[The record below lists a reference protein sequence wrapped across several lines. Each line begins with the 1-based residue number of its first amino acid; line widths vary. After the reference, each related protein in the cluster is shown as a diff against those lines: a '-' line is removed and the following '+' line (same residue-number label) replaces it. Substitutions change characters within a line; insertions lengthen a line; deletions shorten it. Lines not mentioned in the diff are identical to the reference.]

1 MSRHLPELHA
11 ILHPPYDVGWL
22 EVIRVDFRVSPG
34 AARSA
39 VVGRHGTGW
48 KVRVAAAA
56 EDGRAN
62 AELLRLLA
70 AALDVPVRSVSIG
83 TGRGSRTKTV
93 IVEGIELGEVERR
106 LDAAS
111 RRPEQPGA

>member
-1 MSRHLPELHA
+1 VVRIDL
-11 ILHPPYDVGWL
+11 
-22 EVIRVDFRVSPG
+22 RVSPG

-48 KVRVAAAA
+48 KVRVAAVPEA
-56 EDGRAN
+56 GRAN

-70 AALDVPVRSVSIG
+70 TVLDVPERSLSIAA
-83 TGRGSRTKTV
+83 GRQSRTKTV
-93 IVEGIELGEVERR
+93 TVEGVDLVEAERR

-111 RRPEQPGA
+111 R